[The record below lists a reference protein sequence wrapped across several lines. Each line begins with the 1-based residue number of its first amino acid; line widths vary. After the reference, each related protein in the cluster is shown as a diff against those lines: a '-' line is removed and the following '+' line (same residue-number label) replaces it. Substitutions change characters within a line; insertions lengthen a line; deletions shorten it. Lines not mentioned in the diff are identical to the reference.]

1 MAEEPRQSVSVTIHG
16 IEYRL
21 SADADPAYIT
31 EVAMYVDRTMAD
43 IQIRVPVASPMRLAV
58 LAALHIA
65 DEMMRERTQRESV
78 LSRVEEKSEALRILL
93 ESAGAEDHNERHVL
107 PGGAAR
113 VVQPAAAGARLPA
126 TPSSGPRR

>member
-43 IQIRVPVASPMRLAV
+43 IQIRVPFSSPMRLAI

-78 LSRVEEKSEALRILL
+78 LSRVEEKSETLRILL
-93 ESAGAEDHNERHVL
+93 ESAGTEDHNEQHAL
-107 PGGAAR
+107 PGGASRA
-113 VVQPAAAGARLPA
+113 VQPAAAEAPLPA
-126 TPSSGPRR
+126 APSSGPRR